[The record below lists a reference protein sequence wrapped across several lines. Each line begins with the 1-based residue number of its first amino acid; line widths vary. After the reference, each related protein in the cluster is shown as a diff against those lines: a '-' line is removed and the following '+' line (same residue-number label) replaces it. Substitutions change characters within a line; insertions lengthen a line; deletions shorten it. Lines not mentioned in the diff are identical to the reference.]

1 MVYMESVTDD
11 IFAVGDGYFQVA
23 FTVVLGFKVG
33 QIVVQSQN
41 VGHGGLF
48 CPCGL
53 YQKRISVEIDNGCPS
68 VSLDPTRVSHISWSP
83 REWFRYEHGQKY
95 ELHFDYFDDEANQQ
109 LGGHLVATVLMYS
122 LNIEKGGETVFPSS
136 EARERQQKSDDWSD
150 CAKNGYEGKLDFVRN
165 GPQQSGYTVHV
176 SLFDIPSKSS
186 SRDCIDKD
194 PHCPA
199 WGLHGECE
207 RNPQYMVGSEDDLGY
222 FRKSCKVCSS

>member
-1 MVYMESVTDD
+1 M
-11 IFAVGDGYFQVA
+11 AK
-23 FTVVLGFKVG
+23 L
-33 QIVVQSQN
+33 N
-41 VGHGGLF
+41 VGNW
-48 CPCGL
+48 
-53 YQKRISVEIDNGCPS
+53 EILNMAKDKPEKSMVVYHDSGES
-68 VSLDPTRVSHISWSP
+68 IESEDRSSSGI
-83 REWFRYEHGQKY
+83 EWFRYEHGQKY

-136 EARERQQKSDDWSD
+136 E
-150 CAKNGYEGKLDFVRN
+150 VRN

-186 SRDCIDKD
+186 SRDCNDKD

-222 FRKSCKVCSS
+222 CRKSCKVCSS